1 MTDQRGLT
9 FGVQWAIDTAPLDET
24 QQKQER
30 VQTES
35 QRTAD
40 ALEQIGTSIQGIGT
54 RAETA
59 FSGVSGASTGMGTAV
74 RSAMLDSIRHG
85 DSLGKTLRT
94 GLGAALDNAASKA
107 KGLGA
112 GAKSVF
118 SDITNAIRHPVQAI
132 KATLGTA
139 LQDAE
144 KSAKNLGEQAEK
156 SGDGL
161 DELGRRGGSAADTLG
176 SKFASAIKVIAGL
189 TIIKKGIDLLKEFIG
204 SAIDAA
210 ANAEETQSK
219 FDTVFGSAATGAE
232 AWIDNFSSSAKR
244 SKEEIKGFMADSQAM
259 MKGLGMA
266 EEAGAEMSKSIT
278 SLAYDLGSFHNISDE
293 DAFAKIRSGLMG
305 ETEGLKSLGIV
316 MNEAAIQQ
324 SMLSMGYQG
333 NASELRKQF
342 SELDEATKAQL
353 RFNVIVSQS
362 GDALTDVTRTAG
374 SYTNGLKGVK
384 GMWQDFIAG
393 AGAKFTPVLTELF
406 NTILTA
412 WPTIEPML
420 MQFVDVLA
428 NGFAEGVPILM
439 ELGMTLLPV
448 LSDALSMIFTV
459 IQPLIPIIS
468 MVAQTVL
475 PPLIGIISLLAQTLL
490 PPIMQILTVICTAI
504 LPPIMPV
511 LQVVAQAILPPIAQ
525 LLGLI
530 APVLQAIAPI
540 LQVIGQVLGVIADV
554 VGTIIGWIAD
564 AGSAVINWITGLFGG
579 ASDVADATGTI
590 ADNMGS
596 IADQAGTE
604 LPEMEIPTVDVPAI
618 EIPPVELQTADAQ
631 AGMAEI
637 GTTSADMYQGITQDS
652 TDAWNA
658 MGSAAKTGADGII
671 LQFRRIRDAADSI
684 GTVSIQTSVSG
695 VGTTIPRNARG
706 TDDHPGGWTWINDG
720 PRSGELAYLPGG
732 TAIVPAEKAD
742 QLITRGGGKVLH
754 FAPSINISL
763 SGSAS
768 EADKAEID
776 ERVRRV
782 IRDEYER
789 LRAEE
794 AEREAIQEGIA

>member
-9 FGVQWAIDTAPLDET
+9 FGVQWAIDTAPLDDT
-24 QQKQER
+24 QQKQE
-30 VQTES
+30 QIQDES

-59 FSGVSGASTGMGTAV
+59 FSGVSNASTGMGTAV
-74 RSAMLDSIRHG
+74 RSALLGSIRQG
-85 DSLGKTLRT
+85 DSLGKTLRA
-94 GLGAALDNAASKA
+94 GLGAALDNAAAKA

-144 KSAKNLGEQAEK
+144 NDAKGLGDQAGK
-156 SGDGL
+156 SGDDL
-161 DELGRRGGSAADTLG
+161 DEMGRRGGSAADTLG
-176 SKFASAIKVIAGL
+176 SKFASAIKTIAGL
-189 TIIKKGIDLLKEFIG
+189 AIIKKGIDLLKDFVG

-232 AWIDNFSSSAKR
+232 TWIDNFSSSAKR

-266 EEAGAEMSKSIT
+266 KEAGAEMSKSIT
-278 SLAYDLGSFHNISDE
+278 SLAYDLGSIHNISDE

-406 NTILTA
+406 NTILSA
-412 WPTIEPML
+412 WPTIELML

-428 NGFAEGVPILM
+428 NGFAEGGPILM

-475 PPLIGIISLLAQTLL
+475 PPLISVISLLAQTLL
-490 PPIMQILTVICTAI
+490 PPIMQILNVIC
-504 LPPIMPV
+504 M
-511 LQVVAQAILPPIAQ
+511 AILPPIAQ

-540 LQVIGQVLGVIADV
+540 LQVIGQVLGVIAEV

-637 GTTSADMYQGITQDS
+637 GTTSADMYKDITQDS
-652 TDAWNA
+652 TDAWDA

-671 LQFRRIRDAADSI
+671 LQFNRIRDAADSI

-695 VGTTIPRNARG
+695 VGATIPRNARG

-732 TAIVPAEKAD
+732 TAIVPAEKAE

-754 FAPSINISL
+754 FAPNVNISL

-794 AEREAIQEGIA
+794 AEQEAIQEGIA

>member
-9 FGVQWAIDTAPLDET
+9 FGVQWAIDTAPLDDT
-24 QQKQER
+24 QQKQE
-30 VQTES
+30 QIQDES

-59 FSGVSGASTGMGTAV
+59 FSGVSNASTGMGTAV
-74 RSAMLDSIRHG
+74 RSALLGSIRQG
-85 DSLGKTLRT
+85 DSLGKTLRA
-94 GLGAALDNAASKA
+94 GLGAALDNAAAKA

-144 KSAKNLGEQAEK
+144 NDAKGLGDQAGK
-156 SGDGL
+156 SGDDL
-161 DELGRRGGSAADTLG
+161 DEMGRRGGSAADTLG
-176 SKFASAIKVIAGL
+176 SKFASAIKTIAGL
-189 TIIKKGIDLLKEFIG
+189 AIIKKGIDLLKDFVG

-232 AWIDNFSSSAKR
+232 TWIDNFSSSAKR

-266 EEAGAEMSKSIT
+266 KEAGAEMSKSIT

-406 NTILTA
+406 NTILSA
-412 WPTIEPML
+412 WPTIELML

-428 NGFAEGVPILM
+428 NGFAEGGPILM

-475 PPLIGIISLLAQTLL
+475 PPLISVISLLAQTLL
-490 PPIMQILTVICTAI
+490 PPIMQILNVIC
-504 LPPIMPV
+504 M
-511 LQVVAQAILPPIAQ
+511 AILPPIAQ

-540 LQVIGQVLGVIADV
+540 LQVIGQVLGVIAEV

-637 GTTSADMYQGITQDS
+637 GTTSADMYKDITQDS
-652 TDAWNA
+652 TDAWDA

-671 LQFRRIRDAADSI
+671 LQFNRIRDAADSI
-684 GTVSIQTSVSG
+684 GTVSIQTSVTG

-720 PRSGELAYLPGG
+720 PRSGELAFLPGG

-754 FAPSINISL
+754 FAPNVNINL

-776 ERVRRV
+776 EHVRRV

-794 AEREAIQEGIA
+794 AEQEAIQEGIA

>member
-30 VQTES
+30 MRDES
-35 QRTAD
+35 QRTAN

-144 KSAKNLGEQAEK
+144 KSAKDLGEQAGK
-156 SGDGL
+156 SGDDL

-189 TIIKKGIDLLKEFIG
+189 TIIKKGVDLLKEFIG

-406 NTILTA
+406 NTILSA

-448 LSDALSMIFTV
+448 LSDALSVIFTV

-540 LQVIGQVLGVIADV
+540 LQVIGQVLGVIAEV

-590 ADNMGS
+590 ADNMGT

-604 LPEMEIPTVDVPAI
+604 LHEMEIPTV
-618 EIPPVELQTADAQ
+618 EIPAVEIPTVELQTADAQ

-652 TDAWNA
+652 TDAWDA

-671 LQFRRIRDAADSI
+671 LQFNRIRDAADSI

-732 TAIVPAEKAD
+732 TAIVPAEKAE
-742 QLITRGGGKVLH
+742 QLITRGSGKVLH
-754 FAPSINISL
+754 FAPNVNINL

-794 AEREAIQEGIA
+794 AEQEAIQEGIA

>member
-9 FGVQWAIDTAPLDET
+9 FGVQWAIDTAPLDDT
-24 QQKQER
+24 QQKQE
-30 VQTES
+30 QIQDES

-59 FSGVSGASTGMGTAV
+59 FSGVSNASTGMGTAV
-74 RSAMLDSIRHG
+74 RSALLGSIRQG
-85 DSLGKTLRT
+85 DSLGKTLRA
-94 GLGAALDNAASKA
+94 GLGAALDNAAAKA

-144 KSAKNLGEQAEK
+144 NDAKGLGDQAGK
-156 SGDGL
+156 SGDDL
-161 DELGRRGGSAADTLG
+161 DEMGRRGGSAADTLG
-176 SKFASAIKVIAGL
+176 SKFASAIKTIAGL
-189 TIIKKGIDLLKEFIG
+189 AIIKKGIDLLKDFVG

-232 AWIDNFSSSAKR
+232 TWIDNFSSSAKR

-406 NTILTA
+406 NTILSA

-448 LSDALSMIFTV
+448 LSDALSVIFTV

-530 APVLQAIAPI
+530 APVLQAIAPV
-540 LQVIGQVLGVIADV
+540 LQVIGQVLGVIAEV

-590 ADNMGS
+590 ADNMGT

-604 LPEMEIPTVDVPAI
+604 LPEMEIPTV
-618 EIPPVELQTADAQ
+618 EIPAMEIPTVELQTADAQ

-652 TDAWNA
+652 TDAWDA

-671 LQFRRIRDAADSI
+671 LQFNRIRDAADSI

-695 VGTTIPRNARG
+695 VGATIPRNARG

-732 TAIVPAEKAD
+732 TAIVPAEKAE
-742 QLITRGGGKVLH
+742 QLITRGSGKVLH
-754 FAPSINISL
+754 FAPNVNINL

-794 AEREAIQEGIA
+794 AEQEAIQEGIA

>member
-24 QQKQER
+24 QQKQE
-30 VQTES
+30 QIQDES

-85 DSLGKTLRT
+85 DNLGKTLRT
-94 GLGAALDNAASKA
+94 GLGAALDNAAAKA

-144 KSAKNLGEQAEK
+144 KSAKDLGEQAGK
-156 SGDGL
+156 SGDDL

-189 TIIKKGIDLLKEFIG
+189 TIIKKGVDLLKEFIG

-406 NTILTA
+406 NTILSA

-448 LSDALSMIFTV
+448 LSDALSVIFTV

-475 PPLIGIISLLAQTLL
+475 PPLISVISLLAQTLL
-490 PPIMQILTVICTAI
+490 PPIMQILNVICTAI

-540 LQVIGQVLGVIADV
+540 LQVIGQVLGVIAEV

-590 ADNMGS
+590 ADNMGT

-604 LPEMEIPTVDVPAI
+604 LPEMEIPTV
-618 EIPPVELQTADAQ
+618 EIPAVEIPTVELQTADAQ

-652 TDAWNA
+652 TDAWDA
-658 MGSAAKTGADGII
+658 MGSAAKTGAAVKGKDNVYRTVGCFSNKGGLGRYLLTVYQKWLTCGFIHQNALYSVFCAN
-671 LQFRRIRDAADSI
+671 LQVCVLHRVNNRYLLCCCTFI
-684 GTVSIQTSVSG
+684 GTGILVFCSSANNLFVLAV
-695 VGTTIPRNARG
+695 VG
-706 TDDHPGGWTWINDG
+706 H
-720 PRSGELAYLPGG
+720 
-732 TAIVPAEKAD
+732 
-742 QLITRGGGKVLH
+742 
-754 FAPSINISL
+754 SL
-763 SGSAS
+763 SHIVNIGMGGNFNA
-768 EADKAEID
+768 
-776 ERVRRV
+776 VTV
-782 IRDEYER
+782 
-789 LRAEE
+789 
-794 AEREAIQEGIA
+794 

>member
-9 FGVQWAIDTAPLDET
+9 FGVQWAIDTAPLDDT
-24 QQKQER
+24 QQKQE
-30 VQTES
+30 QIQDES

-59 FSGVSGASTGMGTAV
+59 FSGVSNASTGMGTAV
-74 RSAMLDSIRHG
+74 RSALLGSIRQG
-85 DSLGKTLRT
+85 DSLGKTLRA
-94 GLGAALDNAASKA
+94 GLGAALDNAAAKA

-144 KSAKNLGEQAEK
+144 NDAKGLGDQAGK
-156 SGDGL
+156 SGDDL
-161 DELGRRGGSAADTLG
+161 DEMGRRGGSAADTLG
-176 SKFASAIKVIAGL
+176 SKFASAIKTIAGL
-189 TIIKKGIDLLKEFIG
+189 AIIKKGIDLLKDFVG

-232 AWIDNFSSSAKR
+232 TWIDNFSSSAKR

-266 EEAGAEMSKSIT
+266 KEAGAEMSKSIT

-406 NTILTA
+406 NTILSA
-412 WPTIEPML
+412 WPTIELML

-428 NGFAEGVPILM
+428 NGFAEGGPILM

-475 PPLIGIISLLAQTLL
+475 PPLISVISLLAQTLL
-490 PPIMQILTVICTAI
+490 PPIMQILNVIC
-504 LPPIMPV
+504 M
-511 LQVVAQAILPPIAQ
+511 AILPPIAQ

-530 APVLQAIAPI
+530 APGLQASAPI
-540 LQVIGQVLGVIADV
+540 LQGIGLVLGVIAEV

-637 GTTSADMYQGITQDS
+637 GTTSADMYKDITQDS
-652 TDAWNA
+652 TDAWDA

-671 LQFRRIRDAADSI
+671 LQFNRIRDAADSI
-684 GTVSIQTSVSG
+684 GTVSIQTSVTG

-720 PRSGELAYLPGG
+720 PRSGELAFLPGG

-754 FAPSINISL
+754 FAPNVNINL

-776 ERVRRV
+776 EHVRRV

-794 AEREAIQEGIA
+794 AEQEAIQEGIA

>member
-9 FGVQWAIDTAPLDET
+9 FGVQWAIDTAPLDDT
-24 QQKQER
+24 QQKQE
-30 VQTES
+30 QIQDES

-59 FSGVSGASTGMGTAV
+59 FSGVSNASTGMGTAV
-74 RSAMLDSIRHG
+74 RSALLGSIRQG
-85 DSLGKTLRT
+85 DSLGKTLRA
-94 GLGAALDNAASKA
+94 GLGAALDNAAAKA

-144 KSAKNLGEQAEK
+144 NDAKGLGDQAGK
-156 SGDGL
+156 SGDDL
-161 DELGRRGGSAADTLG
+161 DEMGRRGGSAADTLG
-176 SKFASAIKVIAGL
+176 SKFASAIKTIAGL
-189 TIIKKGIDLLKEFIG
+189 AIIKKGIDLLKDFVG

-232 AWIDNFSSSAKR
+232 TWIDNFSSSAKR

-266 EEAGAEMSKSIT
+266 KEAGAEMSKSIT

-406 NTILTA
+406 NTILSA
-412 WPTIEPML
+412 WPTIELML

-428 NGFAEGVPILM
+428 NGFAEGGPILM

-475 PPLIGIISLLAQTLL
+475 PPLISVISLLAQTLL
-490 PPIMQILTVICTAI
+490 PPIMQILNVIC
-504 LPPIMPV
+504 M
-511 LQVVAQAILPPIAQ
+511 AILPPIAQ

-540 LQVIGQVLGVIADV
+540 LQVIGQVLGVIAEV

-637 GTTSADMYQGITQDS
+637 GTTSADMYKDITQDS
-652 TDAWNA
+652 TDAWDA

-671 LQFRRIRDAADSI
+671 LQFNRIRDAADSI

-695 VGTTIPRNARG
+695 VGATIPRNARG

-732 TAIVPAEKAD
+732 TAIVPAEKAE

-754 FAPSINISL
+754 FAPNVNISL

-794 AEREAIQEGIA
+794 AEQEAIQEGIA